1 MINLYFKQWLEM
13 TGTGA
18 VYDGTKP
25 KTFNWWGAPGTP
37 GVSVEK
43 GPIKTTKK
51 KKRKKEKKRNEP
63 NK

>member
-25 KTFNWWGAPGTP
+25 KTFNWWGSPGSP
-37 GVSVEK
+37 GVSPKE
-43 GPIKTTKK
+43 GPIQKTKNK
-51 KKRKKEKKRNEP
+51 KKRNEP